1 MKLRLCVAGI
11 ALAIMTS
18 LAGCGSEASIAGSTG
33 GTEAASTSGKTD
45 LIMGTGGTSGTY
57 YIVGVAMGQAV
68 TEHSDLANV
77 IVQSSVGSME
87 NLNLTA
93 TNQMQLGFSNE
104 DGIYFAHY
112 GTGVYEDMGEQ
123 DILGVM
129 SLYMSAGQMV
139 TKADSGIKTYA
150 DLKGKKVCLGPPSTT
165 IIEMSK
171 AILREYGIDPETDI
185 SPYYLSFEEGVT
197 KVVDGE
203 LDATFFVAGTPTATL
218 MNAASINDMELVD
231 ADPEIPEKVAEEN
244 PYYIPY
250 VIPADTYNGIDHDTN
265 TLKIMTTI
273 FTNSQVSEDVIYD
286 FCKNA
291 FDYLDTYRNAHTV
304 LEEVSLETA
313 ADMTIPLHPGA
324 ERYFREQ
331 GVIE

>member
-1 MKLRLCVAGI
+1 MNPHQTEISHYVPGCFMDITDTYEKKVEAMKCFKAQSHLIQYYTERAFMRGNHARRISGGYQLQIRGKFFQFLPGRGKRINLKGGKTNEVTVMCGRNCISDHDISCRMRQRSLHSGI
-11 ALAIMTS
+11 HR
-18 LAGCGSEASIAGSTG
+18 

-129 SLYMSAGQMV
+129 SLYME
-139 TKADSGIKTYA
+139 
-150 DLKGKKVCLGPPSTT
+150 CRP
-165 IIEMSK
+165 
-171 AILREYGIDPETDI
+171 
-185 SPYYLSFEEGVT
+185 
-197 KVVDGE
+197 DGYQ
-203 LDATFFVAGTPTATL
+203 
-218 MNAASINDMELVD
+218 S
-231 ADPEIPEKVAEEN
+231 
-244 PYYIPY
+244 
-250 VIPADTYNGIDHDTN
+250 
-265 TLKIMTTI
+265 
-273 FTNSQVSEDVIYD
+273 
-286 FCKNA
+286 
-291 FDYLDTYRNAHTV
+291 
-304 LEEVSLETA
+304 
-313 ADMTIPLHPGA
+313 
-324 ERYFREQ
+324 
-331 GVIE
+331 